1 MKYIPSFTTIKRIY
15 IALVIAGVIK
25 CFESER
31 FECKIFI
38 QFQLLCLSS
47 YLLKN
52 ALDVFCKY
60 LPHVSKPVET
70 VFKVKRKYSW
80 MVLFLLYC
88 ILTHTNYHCLCLAI
102 FWCYLYYGIGK
113 LYRRFVT
120 YIALAAETVVVTE
133 PREVEHAAPAVK
145 PVVATAK
152 SIATAANSPTAKPV
166 DTKSESDFEPKVYP
180 DSNFSKS
187 ITTLNT
193 WIAVNKFNELSCIG
207 PTILRNYFETDFK
220 TLSKSILI
228 ELFTIDRRSRLQ
240 GLLRYINDI
249 EQDSSELVTA
259 LSRIMAQSL
268 GFPDGTEEH
277 MNSYFQFVVPMLT
290 KALQSCRDSFVC
302 DYVLYNLMDFPTVN
316 SVLENDFSKEN
327 SNCRSYLKE
336 PDIFG
341 DIVQFFDNK
350 FMKPLGKPKRTLGG
364 VFKHAMYNIK
374 HFIGTSPYGPDTLLV
389 DHYTKDMIRQ
399 LKQINAT
406 LNGQMKKKKLS
417 PPASPVSIDQ
427 DDRCPSSPPLLWDK
441 QHPGTKDLAER
452 KMDFTDFNPEN
463 MERINAV
470 LQQASEDIKNAEAS
484 SSRPSDTALKRPEN
498 NNLYS
503 ELLDSLKQ
511 RNKEAKIMSHKP
523 SASKDVTLDY
533 WKFLNQPYVLKKEI
547 SESGLDLFEDTV
559 QEMRLVDV
567 QMQAKLKKLFASEK
581 IPWLNRL
588 QGFAES
594 GLLSSSATEVLQQLY
609 VSFIKVIENMIM
621 YQDYIVL
628 YEKGYTIRQL
638 ISFIKMYKY
647 EIKRVCQ
654 MNDKIKLKGYG
665 QICSLR
671 ILTIASTCNVWNL
684 KYVYERFALLSPA
697 FYKNEMYEKQ
707 IETVYNDMFKLAK
720 ENMNIEKQEIEQVSR
735 GVDKQR

>member
-60 LPHVSKPVET
+60 LPHVT
-70 VFKVKRKYSW
+70 
-80 MVLFLLYC
+80 
-88 ILTHTNYHCLCLAI
+88 I

-316 SVLENDFSKEN
+316 SVLENDF
-327 SNCRSYLKE
+327 
-336 PDIFG
+336 I
-341 DIVQFFDNK
+341 QFFDNK